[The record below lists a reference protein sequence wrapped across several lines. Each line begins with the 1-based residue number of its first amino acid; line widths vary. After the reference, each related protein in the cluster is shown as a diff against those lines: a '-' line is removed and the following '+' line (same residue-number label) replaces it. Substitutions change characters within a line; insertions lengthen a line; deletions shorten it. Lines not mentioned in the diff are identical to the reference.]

1 MPGILPRDLVL
12 PFREGAAL
20 VELPGRVTL
29 RLSGPGS
36 PAFLQG
42 LVTNDVLRLGA
53 GRGCDALFLTP
64 KGKLRAV
71 TTVLALPD
79 ALLLDAPAE
88 LRGRLQEILG
98 TYLPFHPSVGLADET
113 DATAVLHLEGP
124 RAGEVLRSAGATDL
138 PAESGDHAAAELRGA
153 TATVRLV
160 AVSRAGEPGWDLRAE
175 PPAVAGLLALL
186 AGSGAVPVPADALDA
201 ARVEAGIPWWG
212 RELGD
217 DVLPDEA
224 GLTKSAVSYTKGC
237 YVGQETVA
245 RLRTYGHVNR
255 NLVGLVRGPGRAEPH
270 RRRDERDAL
279 GPARP
284 LRGAGLRPSRARR
297 SRDTPRGPGSVRRVR
312 GDRDRLPDCRLRRAP
327 SPHPAGAAPVPSSR
341 WSWSSSSSASSPSW
355 ARWR

>member
-1 MPGILPRDLVL
+1 MPGILPEDLVL

-20 VELPGRVTL
+20 VELPGRTTL
-29 RLSGPGS
+29 RLSGPDS

-42 LVTNDVLRLGA
+42 LVTNDVLRLPA
-53 GRGCDALFLTP
+53 GSGCDALFLTP

-88 LRGRLQEILG
+88 LRERLREILG

-124 RAGEVLRSAGATDL
+124 RAGETLRSAGAAQL
-138 PAESGDHAAAELRGA
+138 PADPGDHAAAELRGA
-153 TATVRLV
+153 AVRLV
-160 AVSRAGEPGWDLRAE
+160 AASRAGEPGWDLRTE

-186 AGSGAVPVPADALDA
+186 AERGAVPVPGEALDA

-255 NLVGLVRGPGRAEPH
+255 NLVGLVLDEDAFAASGDEVRAAQTRIGGVTSATLSARLGRWV
-270 RRRDERDAL
+270 AL
-279 GPARP
+279 AY
-284 LRGAGLRPSRARR
+284 
-297 SRDTPRGPGSVRRVR
+297 VRRE
-312 GDRDRLPDCRLRRAP
+312 
-327 SPHPAGAAPVPSSR
+327 HAAPGTRLEVLG
-341 WSWSSSSSASSPSW
+341 ASGGSGATVTAFPI
-355 ARWR
+355 AG